1 MKKIVCLVMA
11 IALALLAFTA
21 CSGTSTKSAAAT
33 TAAAAATTAAAK
45 TEAAAAT
52 TKAAT
57 TTAATTT
64 SGTTSGATAVE
75 TATKDLKVKKGM
87 KIGLTVY
94 DLGNPYFVTVQNGAQ
109 AKCDELGIELVTN
122 DPKSDSAAQ
131 VTAIDNFITMG
142 VDAIICCPLDT
153 AAVEGSLQ
161 KAKEAG
167 IKIVSQSSC
176 SDTRDVWVSADE
188 WDMGH
193 VAGDAC
199 GKWLEQKFGKDSKP
213 TVAVLSW
220 SKIATQIKR
229 GDGMEDGIKEHVA
242 GANVIRQDANTT
254 EQGQSV
260 ADSLLQAN
268 PDLCAV
274 VCINDATG
282 IGVLSAVQAAN
293 KDNDNFYIGAID
305 ATQEGL
311 ELVKANNC
319 YRGTVDL
326 IPYENGGI
334 DVELCVQLVN
344 GEKVEDPYVIP
355 AKNVDSS
362 NVDEYLNA
370 AKTESSSK

>member
-11 IALALLAFTA
+11 IAFALAMFAA
-21 CSGTSTKSAAAT
+21 CSAPDTQSSAPATKTAEMPDATEATPAAETTGSTTGAEAVT
-33 TAAAAATTAAAK
+33 TAV
-45 TEAAAAT
+45 
-52 TKAAT
+52 
-57 TTAATTT
+57 
-64 SGTTSGATAVE
+64 S
-75 TATKDLKVKKGM
+75 DLKVKEGM

-109 AKCDELGIELVTN
+109 AKCDELGIELITN

-153 AAVEGSLQ
+153 AAVESSLQ
-161 KAKEAG
+161 KAREAG
-167 IKIVSQSSC
+167 IKIVSQTSC
-176 SDTRDVWVSADE
+176 SETRDVWVSADE

-193 VAGDAC
+193 TAGVAC
-199 GKWLEQKFGKDSKP
+199 GEWLVEKFGADSTP

-229 GDGMEDGIKEHVA
+229 GDGMEDGIKEFVP

-254 EQGQSV
+254 EQGQQV

-293 KDNDNFYIGAID
+293 KDNDDFYIGVID
-305 ATQEGL
+305 ATEEGL
-311 ELVKANNC
+311 SLVAEDNC

-334 DVELCVQLVN
+334 DVELCVRLVN

-355 AKNVDSS
+355 AKNVNAD
-362 NVDEYLNA
+362 NVAEYI
-370 AKTESSSK
+370 SK